1 MDNDFRLTPPVY
13 EPWLLEG
20 VHLLDIFRVL
30 CELVL
35 KRGYIVLGSKPEERK
50 FQPCLST
57 NRLFQR
63 DMPAD
68 FFVYMRTD
76 VWDWNVQSDIINEM
90 RPDWPVIPVGDR
102 TRGEFYRLIP
112 LPLQR
117 MPGYILENETNIQ

>member
-1 MDNDFRLTPPVY
+1 M
-13 EPWLLEG
+13 
-20 VHLLDIFRVL
+20 
-30 CELVL
+30 
-35 KRGYIVLGSKPEERK
+35 
-50 FQPCLST
+50 
-57 NRLFQR
+57 FQR